1 MDKLILFTENDKNK
15 LVNKESGDS
24 KFGNHVQLITHSC
37 NIYDQLKNLDVGYVL
52 FGIPEDVGVFANHGV
67 TGAYS
72 AWEYVIKVLL
82 NTQNNQFTQ
91 PKRLAV
97 LGHFDFMEEQFAL
110 SKLNI
115 NKESDIKK
123 ARKMVAEIDTHV
135 TQLMHDIIKAGKKPI
150 VIGGGHNNAYGNI
163 KGMSLALN
171 TSINII
177 NLDAH
182 TDFRLTEGRHSGNAF
197 SYAYAEGFLNK
208 YFVFG
213 IHKNYML
220 QHVLD
225 TITEHKT
232 RINYNTFEDIAIKK
246 TLKFK
251 AECKRALNFISHKP
265 FGIEI
270 DCDAIEHIPSS
281 AMTPSGFSAN
291 KTREFLS
298 YFASHK
304 NASYLHICEAA
315 PSLGPKKLANQT
327 AKLISYLITDF
338 IGAHEN

>member
-24 KFGNHVQLITHSC
+24 KFGDHVQLITHSC
-37 NIYDQLKNLDVGYVL
+37 NIYDQLKNLDVDYVL

-67 TGAYS
+67 SGAYS

-91 PKRLAV
+91 PQRLVV
-97 LGHFDFMEEQFAL
+97 LGHLDFNDQQLAL
-110 SKLNI
+110 SKLNQ
-115 NKESDIKK
+115 NKENDIKK

-135 TQLMHDIIKAGKKPI
+135 SILMHDIIKAGKKPI

-163 KGMSLALN
+163 KGMSLAL
-171 TSINII
+171 SMPINII

-197 SYAYAEGFLNK
+197 SYAYLDGFLNK

-213 IHKNYML
+213 IHENYVL
-220 QHVLD
+220 QHVLE
-225 TITEHKT
+225 TVTEFNS
-232 RINYNTFEDIAIKK
+232 RISYNTFEDIAIRK

-251 AECKRALNFISHKP
+251 AECKRALEFVSGKP

-270 DCDAIEHIPSS
+270 DCDAIENIPSS
-281 AMTPSGFSAN
+281 AMTPSGFTAN

-298 YFASHK
+298 YFAAHK

-315 PSLGPKKLANQT
+315 PSLVPKKLAKQT

-338 IGAHEN
+338 IKA

>member
-1 MDKLILFTENDKNK
+1 MDKLILFTKTNKNK
-15 LVNKESGDS
+15 LVNQQSGDS
-24 KFGNHVQLITHSC
+24 KFGNHVQLITETC
-37 NIYDQLKNLDVGYVL
+37 NIYDQLKNLDVDYVL

-67 TGAYS
+67 SGAYS

-91 PKRLAV
+91 PQRLVV
-97 LGHFDFMEEQFAL
+97 LGHLDFNDQQLAL
-110 SKLNI
+110 SKLNQ
-115 NKESDIKK
+115 NKENDIKK

-135 TQLMHDIIKAGKKPI
+135 SILMYDIIKAGKKPI

-163 KGMSLALN
+163 KGMSLAL
-171 TSINII
+171 SMPINII

-197 SYAYAEGFLNK
+197 SYAYLDGFLNK

-213 IHKNYML
+213 IHENYVL
-220 QHVLD
+220 QHVLE
-225 TITEHKT
+225 TVTEFNS
-232 RINYNTFEDIAIKK
+232 RISYNTFEDIAIRK

-251 AECKRALNFISHKP
+251 AECKRALEFVSGKP

-270 DCDAIEHIPSS
+270 DCDAIENIPSS
-281 AMTPSGFSAN
+281 AMTPSGFTAN

-298 YFASHK
+298 YFAAHK

-315 PSLGPKKLANQT
+315 PSLVPKKLAKQT

-338 IGAHEN
+338 IKA

>member
-24 KFGNHVQLITHSC
+24 KFGDHVQLITHSC
-37 NIYDQLKNLDVGYVL
+37 NIYDQLKSLDVDYVL

-67 TGAYS
+67 SGAYS

-91 PKRLAV
+91 PQRLV
-97 LGHFDFMEEQFAL
+97 ILGHLDFNDQQLAL
-110 SKLNI
+110 SKLNQ
-115 NKESDIKK
+115 NKENDIQK

-135 TQLMHDIIKAGKKPI
+135 TILMHDIIKAGKKPI

-163 KGMSLALN
+163 KGMSLAFN
-171 TSINII
+171 NPINVI
-177 NLDAH
+177 NLNAH
-182 TDFRLTEGRHSGNAF
+182 IGFRLTEGRHSGNAF
-197 SYAYAEGFLNK
+197 SYAYSDGFLNK

-213 IHKNYML
+213 IHENYVL
-220 QHVLD
+220 QNVLE
-225 TITEHKT
+225 TVTKLNS
-232 RINYNTFEDIAIKK
+232 RISYNTFEDIAIRK

-251 AECKRALNFISHKP
+251 AECKRALEFVSGKP

-270 DCDAIEHIPSS
+270 DCDAIENTPSS
-281 AMTPSGFSAN
+281 AMTPSGFTAT

-298 YFASHK
+298 YFAVHK

-315 PSLGPKKLANQT
+315 PSLMPKKLAKQT
-327 AKLISYLITDF
+327 AKFITYLITDF
-338 IGAHEN
+338 MKA